1 MKSSR
6 RAVSVNDMKEIFPGV
21 FRKKLGC
28 LKEVKVN
35 ISVPSDA
42 KPKFFKATAVP
53 YALKIR
59 VNEN

>member
-1 MKSSR
+1 
-6 RAVSVNDMKEIFPGV
+6 MKEIFSGV